1 MRHSHPFEL
10 ILHNLG
16 GALHS
21 EPISIPQSS
30 AWLVSTRWDE
40 AGNYLLPPGMKI
52 SVAMGLTFS
61 SIKLL
66 PRQLYPSLQRTYRET
81 CRSVSRAEDSSE
93 IGFNFVLFFFIFL
106 VRKPLSQAIE
116 EVTLGRMGR
125 RLGILM
131 YKEWFLYLNWK
142 IAWSRLAP
150 EREMVPE

>member
-10 ILHNLG
+10 TLHNLE
-16 GALHS
+16 GALQ
-21 EPISIPQSS
+21 SIPQSS
-30 AWLVSTRWDE
+30 AWLVATMWDG
-40 AGNYLLPPGMKI
+40 AGNCLLPPGMKI

-66 PRQLYPSLQRTYRET
+66 PWQLYPCLQRTYWET

-93 IGFNFVLFFFIFL
+93 IRFNFCFFFIFL

-116 EVTLGRMGR
+116 EVTLGTMGR

-150 EREMVPE
+150 EREMVPD